1 MKTLELLQD
10 GLYHAAKDKK
20 DRKFYSLHDRICR
33 LDVLQDAW
41 KRVSANGGSLG
52 IDRKSIED
60 IESYGVPRFLNEIQ
74 HELMKKEYIVP
85 RVRRVYIPK
94 QDGKQRPLG
103 IPTVKD
109 RVVQQ
114 AVKSIIEPIF
124 EADFK
129 DFSYAYRKGRSAK
142 QASTE
147 IYRYIN
153 YGYTKVVEIDIKG
166 FFDHIDHEKMIFFVM
181 KRIADPYVIK
191 LIREWV
197 RAGIVYEGE
206 TLYPSEG
213 TPQGGVISPLLANI
227 YLNEMDTLW
236 SKKVDVQSARMIRYA
251 DDITILAKNKPEKYM
266 DLIKRILD
274 LLKLELNMDKSRITD
289 VAEGF
294 DFLGIHY
301 QRRYSSLQKKEVIK
315 MYPSR
320 RSMEKFREKVKEI
333 AKLTKTHAK
342 TMDDLIS
349 ELNALIR
356 GYTNYFNHT
365 NATLQYKSLYHFVEW
380 KVSKFYCDL
389 HKIPRVS
396 DRNLYIGIGR
406 LSGLMQMTGRIS
418 YIHNAA
424 R

>member
-1 MKTLELLQD
+1 LKTLELLQD

-20 DRKFYSLHDRICR
+20 DRKFYSLHDKLCR

-41 KRVSANGGSLG
+41 KRVSANGGSPG

-85 RVRRVYIPK
+85 MVKRVYIPK

-191 LIREWV
+191 LIREWL

-206 TLYPSEG
+206 TVYPSEG

-251 DDITILAKNKPEKYM
+251 DDITILAKNKPEKYI

-289 VAEGF
+289 VAKGF

-396 DRNLYIGIGR
+396 DRNLYIGIGK

>member
-1 MKTLELLQD
+1 LKTLELLQD

-20 DRKFYSLHDRICR
+20 DRKFYSLHDKICR

-41 KRVSANGGSLG
+41 KRVSANGGSPG

-191 LIREWV
+191 LIREWL

-301 QRRYSSLQKKEVIK
+301 QRRYSSLQKKEIIK

-342 TMDDLIS
+342 TMDSLIS